1 MMTQDEHDV
10 AYTEGYRLALR
21 QHIMLGLAH
30 LGYEGAEKKALQWVV
45 EREQAI
51 GQLRALCKEFGDNDW
66 DEQLHLGD
74 IIEKHL
80 GKHLHGVAAGDG
92 NMIVK
97 DVDVI
102 ALEHIRWLRVQS
114 SPHNDKIADCME
126 AMLALAQ
133 KGPR

>member
-21 QHIMLGLAH
+21 QHLMLGLAH

-66 DEQLHLGD
+66 DEQLHLAD
-74 IIEKHL
+74 VIEKHL
-80 GKHLHGVAAGDG
+80 GKHLHGLRQRVSD
-92 NMIVK
+92 
-97 DVDVI
+97 I
-102 ALEHIRWLRVQS
+102 AEQIEMEHHGQNWTDQPLTLAEVGKRLR
-114 SPHNDKIADCME
+114 ARE
-126 AMLALAQ
+126 E
-133 KGPR
+133 